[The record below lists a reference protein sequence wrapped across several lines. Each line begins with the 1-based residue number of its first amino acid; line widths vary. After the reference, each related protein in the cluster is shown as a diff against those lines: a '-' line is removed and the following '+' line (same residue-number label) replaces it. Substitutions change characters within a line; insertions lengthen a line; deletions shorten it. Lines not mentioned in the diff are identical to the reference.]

1 MAAVEHCLFCF
12 EALAASLEKRSPMS
26 LYQVQQSWA
35 AYPKGLDEEDEED
48 QQEESADSSPPSDNE
63 SGKPSSKLSV
73 PRNPLLERLSGSSS
87 GSSTPASSSSSSLSP
102 STNNTTPASSST
114 SFVPIG
120 MRIPF
125 PFLSADSQA
134 ASTQHLTPPL
144 QQTPANLQ
152 PRSPS
157 PPHLPALHNHNRIP
171 PLRNLEHHLPVPR
184 TLPPRLHRHLRATS
198 PLLGPQ
204 FLRPNIR
211 LLGPPVLAHFPLR
224 TPLPRSLHHPPHGFR
239 DRERCAGLGAGGS
252 WDQD

>member
-1 MAAVEHCLFCF
+1 MATVEHCLFCF

-73 PRNPLLERLSGSSS
+73 PRNPLLERLSSSSS

-120 MRIPF
+120 RIPVSYSYLQTLKQL
-125 PFLSADSQA
+125 PKQLPDNPSLSLSNKH
-134 ASTQHLTPPL
+134 S
-144 QQTPANLQ
+144 
-152 PRSPS
+152 
-157 PPHLPALHNHNRIP
+157 
-171 PLRNLEHHLPVPR
+171 
-184 TLPPRLHRHLRATS
+184 
-198 PLLGPQ
+198 
-204 FLRPNIR
+204 
-211 LLGPPVLAHFPLR
+211 
-224 TPLPRSLHHPPHGFR
+224 
-239 DRERCAGLGAGGS
+239 
-252 WDQD
+252 